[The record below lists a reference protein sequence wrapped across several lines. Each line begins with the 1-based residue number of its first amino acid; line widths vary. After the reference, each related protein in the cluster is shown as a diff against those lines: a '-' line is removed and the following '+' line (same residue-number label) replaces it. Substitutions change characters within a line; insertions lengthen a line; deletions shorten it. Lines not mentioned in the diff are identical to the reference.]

1 MLKHGLMAWYTLFN
15 IHSIFYRIWQ
25 LLYFDWQLD
34 FYALACRHV
43 SHSNWTCNT
52 FTHVFWR
59 IIAFFF
65 LFFLNA
71 RVAYIIVIIF
81 QIFSS
86 ILQKKKNQP
95 NLTKL
100 VCKIADTRVLQGL
113 YFIWA
118 HHELEGWC
126 VIILWNNIVCSFKIM

>member
-34 FYALACRHV
+34 LYALACRHV

-65 LFFLNA
+65 FFKCSSRLYNCNNFSN
-71 RVAYIIVIIF
+71 IF
-81 QIFSS
+81 LDFA
-86 ILQKKKNQP
+86 KKKNQP